1 MSLPGWLPG
10 QVRLPRGLSAAGSE
24 EEGKAGPLGVL
35 LCGKCRA
42 GGFTHVASLRQQCGP
57 AGQVSRAVR
66 TSQTRRP
73 RLGEV
78 SRLIEGTALPT
89 FHATC
94 PKPGVGAEVW
104 RGSGGELLR
113 GLLPLASKV
122 GSPRGSLRRSA
133 HSRSV
138 DQTLTSEPPTLP
150 LGQRGPKSLSCPH

>member
-10 QVRLPRGLSAAGSE
+10 QVRLPRGLLAAGSE

-35 LCGKCRA
+35 LRGRCRA
-42 GGFTHVASLRQQCGP
+42 GDFSRVASLRQQCGP
-57 AGQVSRAVR
+57 AGQVSQAVP

-78 SRLIEGTALPT
+78 SWLIEGTVLPT

-94 PKPGVGAEVW
+94 PKPGVGAAVW

-113 GLLPLASKV
+113 GLLPLSSEV
-122 GSPRGSLRRSA
+122 GSPQGSLRRSA

-138 DQTLTSEPPTLP
+138 DHSLLNRP
-150 LGQRGPKSLSCPH
+150 LCS